1 MPKII
6 IDGKDFEVEENL
18 SIIQACEVSGVEI
31 PRFCYHE
38 KLSIAGNCRMCLVDI
53 EDARGM
59 SPKPVASCAMQ
70 VSDGLKIHTKTQRV
84 KKAREGVMEFLLINH
99 PLDCPICDQGGECDL
114 QDQSVAYGVGG
125 SRYEQNKRSVENKD
139 MGPFIKT
146 EMNRCI
152 HCTRC
157 VRFSTEVSGS
167 DEIGAIGRGR
177 DMEITTYLDEAVK
190 SELSGNVIDLCPVG
204 ALTSKPYAFSA
215 RPWEL
220 KQTES
225 IDIMDAVGSNIRI
238 DTKGNKVMRVLPRN
252 NDEINEEWIS
262 DKTRFFWDGLSLQR
276 IDKPYLRADGKL
288 KPISWEKALN
298 VASSKLLNTKPEKIA
313 SIIGDLASIE
323 SIYALKKLMDLIKSP
338 NTECRQD
345 GSKISGSRER
355 WLFNS
360 KLSGIDESDGCLLI
374 GTNPRIEASIINS
387 RLIRKSKEN
396 NYSIGLLGSK
406 VDLNYDYKF
415 LGDDP
420 TIIYDLINGKS
431 SFSKNLSKMNK
442 PLMIIGQGA
451 LRGDKGEN
459 YLNLCIEL
467 AYKYNFLKD
476 DWNGFNVL
484 HTAASRPGAMEIGF
498 LPGEKGKN
506 LDQIIKSYKTGGIS
520 TLFLLG
526 ADEIDISEKNDCFI
540 IYQGHH
546 GDKGAN
552 IADLILPSP
561 SFNEQNGLF
570 INTEGRVQESI
581 RATFPLG
588 EAKEDWEIISL
599 ISKNMGLENIF
610 ISFEELRSSLFH
622 DHPNLS
628 DLDFCLPSERFPK
641 KLVTKDIKDHIFT
654 DSLNNFWLSNSI
666 TRSSKLMCERNNIS
680 KKLEQVID

>member
-1 MPKII
+1 
-6 IDGKDFEVEENL
+6 
-18 SIIQACEVSGVEI
+18 
-31 PRFCYHE
+31 
-38 KLSIAGNCRMCLVDI
+38 
-53 EDARGM
+53 
-59 SPKPVASCAMQ
+59 
-70 VSDGLKIHTKTQRV
+70 
-84 KKAREGVMEFLLINH
+84 
-99 PLDCPICDQGGECDL
+99 
-114 QDQSVAYGVGG
+114 
-125 SRYEQNKRSVENKD
+125 

-177 DMEITTYLDEAVK
+177 DMEITTYLDIAVK

-225 IDIMDAVGSNIRI
+225 IDVMDAVGSNIRI

-252 NDEINEEWIS
+252 NDEVNEEWIS

-276 IDKPYLRADGKL
+276 IDKPYLRENGKL
-288 KPISWEKALN
+288 RQVSWKKAID
-298 VASSKLLNTKPEKIA
+298 VASDKLLNTNPKKIA
-313 SIIGDLASIE
+313 SITGDLVSIE
-323 SIYALKKLMDLIKSP
+323 SIYSIKKLMDSIKSP

-345 GSKISGSRER
+345 GSKINGGREK

-360 KLSGIDESDGCLLI
+360 KLSGIDVSDGCLLI
-374 GTNPRIEASIINS
+374 GTNPRIEAALINS
-387 RLIRKSKEN
+387 RIVRKSKEK
-396 NYSIGLLGSK
+396 NYSVGLLGNKSE
-406 VDLNYDYKF
+406 LNYNYDY

-420 TIIYDLINGKS
+420 SIIYDLIDNKS
-431 SFSKNLSKMNK
+431 PFCEKLSEMNK
-442 PLMIIGQGA
+442 PIMIIGQGA
-451 LRGDKGEN
+451 LKGDEGED

-467 AYKYNFLKD
+467 ANNYNFLKN

-498 LPGEKGKN
+498 LPKERGKD
-506 LDQIIKSYKTGGIS
+506 LDQIIDGYKKGDIS

-526 ADEIDISEKNDCFI
+526 ADEIEISEKTDCFV

-570 INTEGRVQESI
+570 INTEGRIQESI
-581 RATFPLG
+581 RATFPIG

-599 ISKNMGLENIF
+599 ISKKMGLENIDN
-610 ISFEELRSSLFH
+610 SFEDLRSSLFQSFPH
-622 DHPNLS
+622 LADIDMCLS
-628 DLDFCLPSERFPK
+628 GEKLPEKIER
-641 KLVTKDIKDHIFT
+641 KDIKQHVFKN
-654 DSLNNFWLSNSI
+654 SLNNFWLSNSI
-666 TRSSKLMCERNNIS
+666 TRSSRLMCERNNIS
-680 KKLEQVID
+680 VKTTAGD

>member
-1 MPKII
+1 MPKIV

-38 KLSIAGNCRMCLVDI
+38 KLSVAGNCRMCLVDI

-114 QDQSVAYGVGG
+114 QDQSVAYGLGG

-177 DMEITTYLDEAVK
+177 DMEITTYLDIAVK

-225 IDIMDAVGSNIRI
+225 IDVMDAIGSNIRI

-252 NDEINEEWIS
+252 NDEVNEEWIS

-276 IDKPYLRADGKL
+276 IDKPYLRENGKL
-288 KPISWEKALN
+288 RQVSWNKAID
-298 VASSKLLNTKPEKIA
+298 VASDKLLNTNPEKIA
-313 SIIGDLASIE
+313 SITGDLVSIE
-323 SIYALKKLMDLIKSP
+323 SIYSIKKLMDSIKSP

-345 GSKISGSRER
+345 GSKINGGREK

-374 GTNPRIEASIINS
+374 GTNPRIEAALINS
-387 RLIRKSKEN
+387 RIIRKSKEN
-396 NYSIGLLGSK
+396 NYSIGLLGDKSE
-406 VDLNYDYKF
+406 LNYNYDY

-420 TIIYDLINGKS
+420 SIIYDLIDNNNPFCEK
-431 SFSKNLSKMNK
+431 LSEMNK

-451 LRGDKGEN
+451 LKGDEGED

-467 AYKYNFLKD
+467 ANNYNFLKN

-498 LPGEKGKN
+498 LPGERGKD
-506 LDQIIKSYKTGGIS
+506 LDQIIDGYKKGDIS

-526 ADEIDISEKNDCFI
+526 ADEIEISEKTDCFV

-570 INTEGRVQESI
+570 INTEGRIQESI
-581 RATFPLG
+581 RATFPIG

-599 ISKNMGLENIF
+599 ISKKMGLENIDN
-610 ISFEELRSSLFH
+610 SFEDLRSSLFQSFP
-622 DHPNLS
+622 DLADIDMCLS
-628 DLDFCLPSERFPK
+628 GEKLPK
-641 KLVTKDIKDHIFT
+641 KIERKDIKQHVFKN
-654 DSLNNFWLSNSI
+654 SLNNFWLSNSI
-666 TRSSKLMCERNNIS
+666 TRSSRLMCERNNIS
-680 KKLEQVID
+680 VNTIEGD

>member
-38 KLSIAGNCRMCLVDI
+38 RLSVAGNCRMCLVDI

-114 QDQSVAYGVGG
+114 QDQSVAYGLGG

-177 DMEITTYLDEAVK
+177 DMEITTYLDIAVK

-225 IDIMDAVGSNIRI
+225 IDVMDAVGSNIRI

-252 NDEINEEWIS
+252 NDEVNEEWIS

-276 IDKPYLRADGKL
+276 IDKPYLRENGKL
-288 KPISWEKALN
+288 RQVSWKKAID
-298 VASSKLLNTKPEKIA
+298 VASDKLLNTNPKKIA
-313 SIIGDLASIE
+313 SITGDLVSIE
-323 SIYALKKLMDLIKSP
+323 SIYSIKKLMDSIKSP

-345 GSKISGSRER
+345 GSKINGGREK

-360 KLSGIDESDGCLLI
+360 KLSGIDVSDGCLLI
-374 GTNPRIEASIINS
+374 GTNPRIEAALINS
-387 RLIRKSKEN
+387 RIVRKSKEK
-396 NYSIGLLGSK
+396 NYSVGLLGNKSE
-406 VDLNYDYKF
+406 LNYNYDY

-420 TIIYDLINGKS
+420 SIIYDLIDNKS
-431 SFSKNLSKMNK
+431 PFCEKLSKMNK
-442 PLMIIGQGA
+442 PIMIIGQGA
-451 LRGDKGEN
+451 LKGDEGED

-467 AYKYNFLKD
+467 ANNYNFLKN

-498 LPGEKGKN
+498 LPKERGKD
-506 LDQIIKSYKTGGIS
+506 LDQIIDGYKKGDIS

-526 ADEIDISEKNDCFI
+526 ADEIEISEKTDCFV

-570 INTEGRVQESI
+570 INTEGRIQESI
-581 RATFPLG
+581 RATFPIG

-599 ISKNMGLENIF
+599 ISKKMGLENIDN
-610 ISFEELRSSLFH
+610 SFEDLRSSLFQSFPH
-622 DHPNLS
+622 LADIDMCLS
-628 DLDFCLPSERFPK
+628 GEKLPEKIER
-641 KLVTKDIKDHIFT
+641 KDIKKHVFKN
-654 DSLNNFWLSNSI
+654 SLNNFWLSNSI
-666 TRSSKLMCERNNIS
+666 TRSSRLMCERNNIS
-680 KKLEQVID
+680 VKTTAGD

>member
-1 MPKII
+1 MPKIV

-38 KLSIAGNCRMCLVDI
+38 KLSVAGNCRMCLVDI

-114 QDQSVAYGVGG
+114 QDQSVAYGLGG

-177 DMEITTYLDEAVK
+177 DMEITTYLDIAVK

-225 IDIMDAVGSNIRI
+225 IDVMDAIGSNIRI

-252 NDEINEEWIS
+252 NDEVNEEWIS

-276 IDKPYLRADGKL
+276 IDKPYLRENGKL
-288 KPISWEKALN
+288 RQVSWNKAID
-298 VASSKLLNTKPEKIA
+298 VASDKLLNTNPEKIA
-313 SIIGDLASIE
+313 SITGDLVSME
-323 SIYALKKLMDLIKSP
+323 SIYSIKKLMDSIKSP

-345 GSKISGSRER
+345 GSKINGGREK

-374 GTNPRIEASIINS
+374 GTNPRIEAALINS
-387 RLIRKSKEN
+387 RIIRKSKEN
-396 NYSIGLLGSK
+396 NYSIGLLGDKSE
-406 VDLNYDYKF
+406 LNYNYDY

-420 TIIYDLINGKS
+420 SIIYDLIDNNNPFCEK
-431 SFSKNLSKMNK
+431 LSEMNK

-451 LRGDKGEN
+451 LKGDEGED

-467 AYKYNFLKD
+467 ANNYNFLKN

-498 LPGEKGKN
+498 LPGERGKD
-506 LDQIIKSYKTGGIS
+506 LDQIIDGYKKGDIS

-526 ADEIDISEKNDCFI
+526 ADEIEISEKTDCFV

-570 INTEGRVQESI
+570 INTEGRIQESI
-581 RATFPLG
+581 RATFPIG

-599 ISKNMGLENIF
+599 ISKKMGLENIDN
-610 ISFEELRSSLFH
+610 SFEDLRSSLFQSFPH
-622 DHPNLS
+622 LADIDMCLS
-628 DLDFCLPSERFPK
+628 GEKLPK
-641 KLVTKDIKDHIFT
+641 KIERKDIKQHVFKN
-654 DSLNNFWLSNSI
+654 SLNNFWLSNSI
-666 TRSSKLMCERNNIS
+666 TRSSRLMCERNNIS
-680 KKLEQVID
+680 VKTIEGD

>member
-1 MPKII
+1 MPKIV

-38 KLSIAGNCRMCLVDI
+38 KLSVAGNCRMCLVDI

-114 QDQSVAYGVGG
+114 QDQSVAYGLGG

-177 DMEITTYLDEAVK
+177 DMEITTYLDIAVK

-225 IDIMDAVGSNIRI
+225 IDVMDAVGSNIRI

-252 NDEINEEWIS
+252 NDEVNEEWIS

-276 IDKPYLRADGKL
+276 IDKPYLRENGKL
-288 KPISWEKALN
+288 MQVSWDKAID
-298 VASSKLLNTKPEKIA
+298 VASDKLLNTNPEKIA
-313 SIIGDLASIE
+313 SITGDLVSIE
-323 SIYALKKLMDLIKSP
+323 SIYSIKKLMDSIKSP

-345 GSKISGSRER
+345 GSKINGGREK

-374 GTNPRIEASIINS
+374 GTNPRIEAALINS
-387 RLIRKSKEN
+387 RIIRKSKEN
-396 NYSIGLLGSK
+396 NYSIGLLGNKSE
-406 VDLNYDYKF
+406 LNYNYDY

-420 TIIYDLINGKS
+420 SIIYDLINNNNPFCK
-431 SFSKNLSKMNK
+431 KLSEMNK
-442 PLMIIGQGA
+442 PIMIIGQGA
-451 LRGDKGEN
+451 LKGDEGED

-467 AYKYNFLKD
+467 ANNYNFLNNH
-476 DWNGFNVL
+476 WNGFNVL

-498 LPGEKGKN
+498 LPGEGGKDLDKIIDGYKKG
-506 LDQIIKSYKTGGIS
+506 DIS

-526 ADEIDISEKNDCFI
+526 ADEIEISEKTDCFV

-570 INTEGRVQESI
+570 INTEGRIQESV
-581 RATFPLG
+581 RATFPIG

-599 ISKNMGLENIF
+599 ISKKMGLENIDN
-610 ISFEELRSSLFH
+610 SFEDLRSSLFQSFPH
-622 DHPNLS
+622 LADIDMCLS
-628 DLDFCLPSERFPK
+628 GEKLPEKIERR
-641 KLVTKDIKDHIFT
+641 DIKQHVFKS
-654 DSLNNFWLSNSI
+654 SLNNFWLSNSI
-666 TRSSKLMCERNNIS
+666 TRSSRLMCERNNIS
-680 KKLEQVID
+680 TKKIAGD

>member
-38 KLSIAGNCRMCLVDI
+38 KLSVAGNCRMCLVDI
-53 EDARGM
+53 EDSRGM

-70 VSDGLKIHTKTQRV
+70 VSDGLKVHTKTQRV

-177 DMEITTYLDEAVK
+177 DMEITTYLDIAVK

-225 IDIMDAVGSNIRI
+225 IDVMDALGSNIRI

-276 IDKPYLRADGKL
+276 IDKPYLRTDGKL
-288 KPISWEKALN
+288 KQISWSKALD
-298 VASSKLLNTKPEKIA
+298 VASDKLLNIKPEKIA

-323 SIYALKKLMDLIKSP
+323 SIYALKKLMDTIKSP

-345 GSKISGSRER
+345 GSKINGDRER

-374 GTNPRIEASIINS
+374 GTNPRIEAALINS
-387 RLIRKSKEN
+387 RIIRKSKEN
-396 NYSIGLLGSK
+396 NYSIGLLGSQ
-406 VDLNYDYKF
+406 VDLNYNYNF

-420 TIIYDLINGKS
+420 SIIYDLINGTHP
-431 SFSKNLSKMNK
+431 FSKNLSKMNN

-451 LRGDKGEN
+451 LRGDKGED

-467 AYKYNFLKD
+467 AHEYNFLKD
-476 DWNGFNVL
+476 EWNGFNVL

-506 LDQIIKSYKTGGIS
+506 LDQIIKSYKTGDIS

-561 SFNEQNGLF
+561 TFNEQNGLF

-581 RATFPLG
+581 RATFPVG

-599 ISKNMGLENIF
+599 ISKKMGLEKIF
-610 ISFEELRSSLFH
+610 TSFEELRSSLFEH
-622 DHPNLS
+622 YPHLADLDLCLS
-628 DLDFCLPSERFPK
+628 DDKFPK
-641 KLVTKDIKDHIFT
+641 KIETKDIKEHIFT
-654 DSLNNFWLSNSI
+654 NSLNNFWLSNSI

-680 KKLEQVID
+680 KKIKAGD

>member
-38 KLSIAGNCRMCLVDI
+38 KLSVAGNCRMCLVDI

-114 QDQSVAYGVGG
+114 QDQSVAYGLGG

-157 VRFSTEVSGS
+157 VRFSTEISGS

-177 DMEITTYLDEAVK
+177 DMEITTYLDIAVK

-220 KQTES
+220 NQTES
-225 IDIMDAVGSNIRI
+225 IDVMDAVGSNIRI

-252 NDEINEEWIS
+252 NDEVNEEWIS

-276 IDKPYLRADGKL
+276 IDKPYLRENGKL
-288 KPISWEKALN
+288 RQVSWKKAID
-298 VASSKLLNTKPEKIA
+298 VASDKLLNTNPKKIA
-313 SIIGDLASIE
+313 SITGDLVSIE
-323 SIYALKKLMDLIKSP
+323 SIYSIKKLMDSIKSP

-345 GSKISGSRER
+345 GSKINGGREK

-360 KLSGIDESDGCLLI
+360 KLSGIDVSDGCLLI
-374 GTNPRIEASIINS
+374 GTNPRIEAALINS
-387 RLIRKSKEN
+387 RIVRKSKEK
-396 NYSIGLLGSK
+396 NYSIGLLGNKSE
-406 VDLNYDYKF
+406 LNYNYDY

-420 TIIYDLINGKS
+420 SIINDLIDNKS
-431 SFSKNLSKMNK
+431 PFCEKLSEMNK
-442 PLMIIGQGA
+442 PIMIIGQGA
-451 LRGDKGEN
+451 LKGDEGED

-467 AYKYNFLKD
+467 ANNYNFLKN

-498 LPGEKGKN
+498 LPGERGKD
-506 LDQIIKSYKTGGIS
+506 LDQIIDGYKKGDIS

-526 ADEIDISEKNDCFI
+526 ADEIEISEKTDCFV

-570 INTEGRVQESI
+570 INTEGRIQESI
-581 RATFPLG
+581 RATFPIG

-599 ISKNMGLENIF
+599 ISKKMGLENIDN
-610 ISFEELRSSLFH
+610 SFEDLRSSLFQSFPH
-622 DHPNLS
+622 LADIDMCLS
-628 DLDFCLPSERFPK
+628 GEKLPEKIER
-641 KLVTKDIKDHIFT
+641 KDIKQHVFKN
-654 DSLNNFWLSNSI
+654 SLNNFWLSNSI
-666 TRSSKLMCERNNIS
+666 TRSSRLMCERNNIS
-680 KKLEQVID
+680 VKTTAGD

>member
-18 SIIQACEVSGVEI
+18 SIIQACEISGVEI

-38 KLSIAGNCRMCLVDI
+38 KLSVAGNCRMCLVDI

-177 DMEITTYLDEAVK
+177 DMEITTYLDVAVK

-276 IDKPYLRADGKL
+276 IDKPYLRTDGKL
-288 KPISWEKALN
+288 RQVSWEKALD
-298 VASSKLLNTKPEKIA
+298 VASDKFLNTKPEKIA
-313 SIIGDLASIE
+313 SIIGDLASVE
-323 SIYALKKLMDLIKSP
+323 SIYALKKLMESIKSP

-345 GSKISGSRER
+345 GSKISGDRER

-374 GTNPRIEASIINS
+374 GTNPKIEASIINS

-396 NYSIGLLGSK
+396 NYSIGLLGRK

-420 TIIYDLINGKS
+420 AIIYDLIDGKS
-431 SFSKNLSKMNK
+431 SFSKNLLKMNK

-451 LRGDKGEN
+451 LRGNKGED

-467 AYKYNFLKD
+467 AHKYNFLKD
-476 DWNGFNVL
+476 EWNGFNVL

-506 LDQIIKSYKTGGIS
+506 LDQIIKSYKTGDIS

-526 ADEIDISEKNDCFI
+526 ADEIDLSEKNDCFI

-599 ISKNMGLENIF
+599 ISKTMGLSNIF
-610 ISFEELRSSLFH
+610 KSFEELRSSLFY
-622 DHPNLS
+622 DYPNLS
-628 DLDFCLPSERFPK
+628 DLDFCLSSKKFPK
-641 KLVTKDIKDHIFT
+641 KLNSKDIKDHIFT

>member
-38 KLSIAGNCRMCLVDI
+38 KLSVAGNCRMCLVDI

-114 QDQSVAYGVGG
+114 QDQSVAYGLGG

-177 DMEITTYLDEAVK
+177 DMEITTYLDIAVK

-220 KQTES
+220 NQTES
-225 IDIMDAVGSNIRI
+225 IDVMDAVGSNIRI

-252 NDEINEEWIS
+252 NDEVNEEWIS

-276 IDKPYLRADGKL
+276 IDKPYLRENGKL
-288 KPISWEKALN
+288 RQVSWKKAID
-298 VASSKLLNTKPEKIA
+298 VASDKLLNTNPKKIA
-313 SIIGDLASIE
+313 SITGDLVSIE
-323 SIYALKKLMDLIKSP
+323 SIYSIKKLMDSIKSP

-345 GSKISGSRER
+345 GSKINGGREK

-360 KLSGIDESDGCLLI
+360 KLSGIDVSDGCLLI
-374 GTNPRIEASIINS
+374 GTNPRIEAALINS
-387 RLIRKSKEN
+387 RIVRKSKEK
-396 NYSIGLLGSK
+396 NYSVGLLGNKSE
-406 VDLNYDYKF
+406 LNYNYDY

-420 TIIYDLINGKS
+420 SIIYDLIDNKS
-431 SFSKNLSKMNK
+431 PFCEKLSEMNK
-442 PLMIIGQGA
+442 PIMIIGQGA
-451 LRGDKGEN
+451 LKGDEGED

-467 AYKYNFLKD
+467 ANNYNFLKN

-498 LPGEKGKN
+498 LPKERGKD
-506 LDQIIKSYKTGGIS
+506 LDQIIDGYKKGDIS

-526 ADEIDISEKNDCFI
+526 ADEIEISEKTDCFV

-570 INTEGRVQESI
+570 INTEGRIQESI
-581 RATFPLG
+581 RATFPIG

-599 ISKNMGLENIF
+599 ISKKMGLENIDN
-610 ISFEELRSSLFH
+610 SFEDLRSSLFQSFPH
-622 DHPNLS
+622 LADIDMCLS
-628 DLDFCLPSERFPK
+628 GEKLPEKIER
-641 KLVTKDIKDHIFT
+641 KDIKQHVFKN
-654 DSLNNFWLSNSI
+654 SLNNFWLSNSI
-666 TRSSKLMCERNNIS
+666 TRSSRLMCERNNIS
-680 KKLEQVID
+680 VKTTAGD

>member
-1 MPKII
+1 MPKIV

-38 KLSIAGNCRMCLVDI
+38 KLSVAGNCRMCLVDI

-114 QDQSVAYGVGG
+114 QDQSVAYGLGG

-177 DMEITTYLDEAVK
+177 DMEITTYLDIAVK

-225 IDIMDAVGSNIRI
+225 IDVMDAVGSNIRI

-252 NDEINEEWIS
+252 NDEVNEEWIS

-276 IDKPYLRADGKL
+276 IDKPYLRENGKL
-288 KPISWEKALN
+288 RQVSWNKAID
-298 VASSKLLNTKPEKIA
+298 VASDKLLNTNPEKIA
-313 SIIGDLASIE
+313 SITGDLISIE
-323 SIYALKKLMDLIKSP
+323 SIYSIKKLMDSIKSP

-345 GSKISGSRER
+345 GSKINGGREK

-374 GTNPRIEASIINS
+374 GTNPRIEAALINS
-387 RLIRKSKEN
+387 RIIRKSKEN
-396 NYSIGLLGSK
+396 NYSIGLLGDKSE
-406 VDLNYDYKF
+406 LNYNYDY

-420 TIIYDLINGKS
+420 SIIYDLIDNNNPFCEK
-431 SFSKNLSKMNK
+431 LSEMNK

-451 LRGDKGEN
+451 LKGDEGED

-467 AYKYNFLKD
+467 ANNYNFLKN

-498 LPGEKGKN
+498 LPGERGKD
-506 LDQIIKSYKTGGIS
+506 LDQIIDGYKKGDIS

-526 ADEIDISEKNDCFI
+526 ADEIEISEKTDCFV

-570 INTEGRVQESI
+570 INTEGRIQESI
-581 RATFPLG
+581 RATFPIG

-599 ISKNMGLENIF
+599 ISKKMGLENIDN
-610 ISFEELRSSLFH
+610 SFEDLRSSLFQSFPH
-622 DHPNLS
+622 LADIDMCLS
-628 DLDFCLPSERFPK
+628 GEKLPK
-641 KLVTKDIKDHIFT
+641 KIERKDIKQHVFKN
-654 DSLNNFWLSNSI
+654 SLNNFWLSNSI
-666 TRSSKLMCERNNIS
+666 TRSSRLMCERNNIS
-680 KKLEQVID
+680 VNTIEGD

>member
-1 MPKII
+1 MPKIV

-38 KLSIAGNCRMCLVDI
+38 KLSVAGNCRMCLVDI

-114 QDQSVAYGVGG
+114 QDQSVAYGLGG

-177 DMEITTYLDEAVK
+177 DMEITTYLDIAVK

-225 IDIMDAVGSNIRI
+225 IDVMDAVGSNIRI

-252 NDEINEEWIS
+252 NDEVNEEWIS

-276 IDKPYLRADGKL
+276 IDKPYLRENGKL
-288 KPISWEKALN
+288 RQVSWNKAID
-298 VASSKLLNTKPEKIA
+298 VASDKLLNTNPEKIA
-313 SIIGDLASIE
+313 SITGDLVSIE
-323 SIYALKKLMDLIKSP
+323 SIYSIKKLMDSIKSP

-345 GSKISGSRER
+345 GSKINGGREK

-374 GTNPRIEASIINS
+374 GTNPRIEAALINS
-387 RLIRKSKEN
+387 RIIRKSKEN
-396 NYSIGLLGSK
+396 NYSIGLLGDKSE
-406 VDLNYDYKF
+406 LNYNYDY

-420 TIIYDLINGKS
+420 SIIYDLIDNNNPFCEK
-431 SFSKNLSKMNK
+431 LSEMNK

-451 LRGDKGEN
+451 LKGDEGED
-459 YLNLCIEL
+459 YLSLCIEL
-467 AYKYNFLKD
+467 ANNYNFLKN
-476 DWNGFNVL
+476 DWNGYNVL
-484 HTAASRPGAMEIGF
+484 HTAASRPGAMEIGI
-498 LPGEKGKN
+498 LPGERGKD
-506 LDQIIKSYKTGGIS
+506 LDQIIDGYKKGDIS

-526 ADEIDISEKNDCFI
+526 ADEIEISEKTDCFV

-570 INTEGRVQESI
+570 INTEGRIQESI
-581 RATFPLG
+581 RATFPIG

-599 ISKNMGLENIF
+599 ISKKMGLENIDN
-610 ISFEELRSSLFH
+610 SFEDLRSSLFH
-622 DHPNLS
+622 SFPHLADIDMCLS
-628 DLDFCLPSERFPK
+628 GEKLPK
-641 KLVTKDIKDHIFT
+641 KIERKDIKQHVFKN
-654 DSLNNFWLSNSI
+654 SLNNFWLSNSI
-666 TRSSKLMCERNNIS
+666 TRSSRLMCERNNIS
-680 KKLEQVID
+680 AKKIAGD

>member
-38 KLSIAGNCRMCLVDI
+38 KLSVAGNCRMCLVDI

-114 QDQSVAYGVGG
+114 QDQSVAYGLGG

-157 VRFSTEVSGS
+157 VRFSTEISGS

-177 DMEITTYLDEAVK
+177 DMEITTYLDIAVK

-220 KQTES
+220 NQTES
-225 IDIMDAVGSNIRI
+225 IDVMDAVGSNIRI

-252 NDEINEEWIS
+252 NDEVNEEWIS

-276 IDKPYLRADGKL
+276 IDKPYLRENGKL
-288 KPISWEKALN
+288 RQVSWKKAID
-298 VASSKLLNTKPEKIA
+298 VASDKLLNTNPKKIA
-313 SIIGDLASIE
+313 SITGDLVSIE
-323 SIYALKKLMDLIKSP
+323 SIYSIKKLMDSIKSP

-345 GSKISGSRER
+345 GSKINGGREK

-360 KLSGIDESDGCLLI
+360 KLSGIDVSDGCLLI
-374 GTNPRIEASIINS
+374 GTNPRIEAALINS
-387 RLIRKSKEN
+387 RIVRKSKEK
-396 NYSIGLLGSK
+396 NYSIGLLGNKSE
-406 VDLNYDYKF
+406 LNYNYDY

-420 TIIYDLINGKS
+420 SIIYDLIDNKS
-431 SFSKNLSKMNK
+431 PFCEKLSEMNK
-442 PLMIIGQGA
+442 PIMIIGQGA
-451 LRGDKGEN
+451 LKGDEGED

-467 AYKYNFLKD
+467 ANNYNFLKN

-498 LPGEKGKN
+498 LPKERGKD
-506 LDQIIKSYKTGGIS
+506 LDQIIDGYKKGDIS

-526 ADEIDISEKNDCFI
+526 ADEIEISEKTDCFV

-570 INTEGRVQESI
+570 INTEGRIQESI
-581 RATFPLG
+581 RATFPIG

-599 ISKNMGLENIF
+599 ISKKMGLENIDN
-610 ISFEELRSSLFH
+610 SFEDLRSSLFQSFPH
-622 DHPNLS
+622 LADIDMCLS
-628 DLDFCLPSERFPK
+628 GEKLPEKIER
-641 KLVTKDIKDHIFT
+641 KDIKQHVFKN
-654 DSLNNFWLSNSI
+654 SLNNFWLSNSI
-666 TRSSKLMCERNNIS
+666 TRSSRLMCERNNIS
-680 KKLEQVID
+680 VKTTAGD

>member
-38 KLSIAGNCRMCLVDI
+38 KLSVAGNCRMCLVDI

-114 QDQSVAYGVGG
+114 QDQSVAYGLGG

-177 DMEITTYLDEAVK
+177 DMEITTYLDIAVK

-225 IDIMDAVGSNIRI
+225 IDVMDAVGSNIRI

-252 NDEINEEWIS
+252 NDEVNEEWIS

-276 IDKPYLRADGKL
+276 IDKPYLRENGKL
-288 KPISWEKALN
+288 RQVSWKKAID
-298 VASSKLLNTKPEKIA
+298 VASDKLLNTNPKKIA
-313 SIIGDLASIE
+313 SITGDLVSIE
-323 SIYALKKLMDLIKSP
+323 SIYSIKKLMDSIKSP

-345 GSKISGSRER
+345 GSKINGGREK

-360 KLSGIDESDGCLLI
+360 KLSGIDVSDGCLLI
-374 GTNPRIEASIINS
+374 GTNPRIEAALINS
-387 RLIRKSKEN
+387 RIVRKSKEK
-396 NYSIGLLGSK
+396 NYSVGLLGNKSE
-406 VDLNYDYKF
+406 LNYNYDY

-420 TIIYDLINGKS
+420 SIIYDLSDNKS
-431 SFSKNLSKMNK
+431 PFCEKLSEMNK
-442 PLMIIGQGA
+442 PIMIIGQGA
-451 LRGDKGEN
+451 LKGDEGED

-467 AYKYNFLKD
+467 ANNYNFLKN

-498 LPGEKGKN
+498 LPKERGKD
-506 LDQIIKSYKTGGIS
+506 LDQIIDGYKKGDIS

-526 ADEIDISEKNDCFI
+526 ADEIEISEKTDCFV

-570 INTEGRVQESI
+570 INTEGRIQESI
-581 RATFPLG
+581 RATFPIG

-599 ISKNMGLENIF
+599 ISKKMGLENIDN
-610 ISFEELRSSLFH
+610 SFEDLRSSLFQSFPH
-622 DHPNLS
+622 LADIDMCLS
-628 DLDFCLPSERFPK
+628 GEKLPEKIER
-641 KLVTKDIKDHIFT
+641 KDIKQHVFKN
-654 DSLNNFWLSNSI
+654 SLNNFWLSNSI
-666 TRSSKLMCERNNIS
+666 TRSSRLMCERNNIS
-680 KKLEQVID
+680 VKTTAGD

>member
-38 KLSIAGNCRMCLVDI
+38 KLSVAGNCRMCLVDI

-114 QDQSVAYGVGG
+114 QDQSVAYGLGG

-157 VRFSTEVSGS
+157 VRFSTEISGS

-177 DMEITTYLDEAVK
+177 DMEITTYLDIAVK

-225 IDIMDAVGSNIRI
+225 IDVMDAVGSNIRI

-252 NDEINEEWIS
+252 NDEVNEEWIS

-276 IDKPYLRADGKL
+276 IDKPYLRENGKL
-288 KPISWEKALN
+288 RQVSWKKAID
-298 VASSKLLNTKPEKIA
+298 VASDKLLNTNPKKIA
-313 SIIGDLASIE
+313 SITGDLVSIE
-323 SIYALKKLMDLIKSP
+323 SIYSIKKLMDSIKSP

-345 GSKISGSRER
+345 GSKINGGREK

-360 KLSGIDESDGCLLI
+360 KLSGIDVSDGCLLI
-374 GTNPRIEASIINS
+374 GTNPRIEAALINS
-387 RLIRKSKEN
+387 RIVRKSKEK
-396 NYSIGLLGSK
+396 NYSVGLLGNK
-406 VDLNYDYKF
+406 YELNYNYDY

-420 TIIYDLINGKS
+420 SIIYDLIDNKS
-431 SFSKNLSKMNK
+431 PFCEKLSKMNK
-442 PLMIIGQGA
+442 PIMIIGQGA
-451 LRGDKGEN
+451 LKGDEGED

-467 AYKYNFLKD
+467 ANNYNFLKN

-498 LPGEKGKN
+498 LPKERGKD
-506 LDQIIKSYKTGGIS
+506 LDQIIDGYKKGDIS

-526 ADEIDISEKNDCFI
+526 ADEIEISEKTDCFV

-570 INTEGRVQESI
+570 INTEGRIQESI
-581 RATFPLG
+581 RATFPIG

-599 ISKNMGLENIF
+599 ISKKMGLENIDN
-610 ISFEELRSSLFH
+610 SFEDLRSSLFQSFPH
-622 DHPNLS
+622 LADIDMCLS
-628 DLDFCLPSERFPK
+628 GEKLPEKIER
-641 KLVTKDIKDHIFT
+641 KDIKQHVFKN
-654 DSLNNFWLSNSI
+654 SLNNFWLSNSI
-666 TRSSKLMCERNNIS
+666 TRSSRLMCERNNIS
-680 KKLEQVID
+680 VKTTAGD

>member
-38 KLSIAGNCRMCLVDI
+38 KLSVAGNCRMCLVDI

-114 QDQSVAYGVGG
+114 QDQSVAYGLGG

-177 DMEITTYLDEAVK
+177 DMEITTYLDIAVK

-225 IDIMDAVGSNIRI
+225 IDVMDAVGSNIRI
-238 DTKGNKVMRVLPRN
+238 DTKGNKVMRILPRN

-276 IDKPYLRADGKL
+276 IDKPYLRENGKL
-288 KPISWEKALN
+288 RQVSWKKAID
-298 VASSKLLNTKPEKIA
+298 VASDKLLNTNPKKIA
-313 SIIGDLASIE
+313 SITGDLVSIE
-323 SIYALKKLMDLIKSP
+323 SIYSIKKLMDSIKSP

-345 GSKISGSRER
+345 GSKINGGREK

-374 GTNPRIEASIINS
+374 GTNPRIEAALINS
-387 RLIRKSKEN
+387 RILRKSKEK
-396 NYSIGLLGSK
+396 NYSIGLLGNKSE
-406 VDLNYDYKF
+406 LNYNYDY

-420 TIIYDLINGKS
+420 SIIYDLIDNKS
-431 SFSKNLSKMNK
+431 PFCEKLSEMNK
-442 PLMIIGQGA
+442 PIMIIGQGA
-451 LRGDKGEN
+451 LKGDEGED

-467 AYKYNFLKD
+467 ANNYNFLKN

-498 LPGEKGKN
+498 LPKERGKD
-506 LDQIIKSYKTGGIS
+506 LDQIIDGYKKGDIS

-526 ADEIDISEKNDCFI
+526 ADEIEISEKTDCFV

-570 INTEGRVQESI
+570 INTEGRIQESI
-581 RATFPLG
+581 RATFPIG

-599 ISKNMGLENIF
+599 ISKKMGLENIDN
-610 ISFEELRSSLFH
+610 SFEDLRSSLFQSFPH
-622 DHPNLS
+622 LADIDMCLS
-628 DLDFCLPSERFPK
+628 GEKLPEKIER
-641 KLVTKDIKDHIFT
+641 KDIKQHVFKN
-654 DSLNNFWLSNSI
+654 SLNNFWLSNSI
-666 TRSSKLMCERNNIS
+666 TRSSRLMCERNNIS
-680 KKLEQVID
+680 TKKIAGD

>member
-1 MPKII
+1 MPKIV

-38 KLSIAGNCRMCLVDI
+38 KLSVAGNCRMCLVDI

-114 QDQSVAYGVGG
+114 QDQSVAYGLGG

-157 VRFSTEVSGS
+157 VRFSTEISGS

-177 DMEITTYLDEAVK
+177 DMEITTYLDIAVK

-225 IDIMDAVGSNIRI
+225 IDVMDAVGSNIRI
-238 DTKGNKVMRVLPRN
+238 DTTGNKVMRVLPRN
-252 NDEINEEWIS
+252 NDEVNEEWIS

-276 IDKPYLRADGKL
+276 IDKPYLRENGKL
-288 KPISWEKALN
+288 RQISWKKAID
-298 VASSKLLNTKPEKIA
+298 VASDKLLNTNPKKIA
-313 SIIGDLASIE
+313 SITGDLVSIE
-323 SIYALKKLMDLIKSP
+323 SIYSIKKLMDSIKSP

-345 GSKISGSRER
+345 GSKINGGREK

-360 KLSGIDESDGCLLI
+360 KLSGIDLSDGCLLI
-374 GTNPRIEASIINS
+374 GTNPRIEAALINS
-387 RLIRKSKEN
+387 RIVRKSKEK
-396 NYSIGLLGSK
+396 NYSVGLLGNK
-406 VDLNYDYKF
+406 YELNYNYDY

-420 TIIYDLINGKS
+420 SIIYDLIDNKS
-431 SFSKNLSKMNK
+431 PFCEKLSKMNK
-442 PLMIIGQGA
+442 PIMIIGQGA
-451 LRGDKGEN
+451 LKGDEGED

-467 AYKYNFLKD
+467 ANNYNFLKN

-498 LPGEKGKN
+498 LPKERGKD
-506 LDQIIKSYKTGGIS
+506 LDQIIDGYKKGDIS

-526 ADEIDISEKNDCFI
+526 ADEIEISEKTDCFV

-570 INTEGRVQESI
+570 INTEGRIQESI
-581 RATFPLG
+581 RATFPIG

-599 ISKNMGLENIF
+599 ISKKMGLENIDN
-610 ISFEELRSSLFH
+610 SFEDLRSSLFQSFPH
-622 DHPNLS
+622 LADIDMCLS
-628 DLDFCLPSERFPK
+628 GEKLPEKIER
-641 KLVTKDIKDHIFT
+641 KDIKQHVFKN
-654 DSLNNFWLSNSI
+654 SLNNFWLSNSI
-666 TRSSKLMCERNNIS
+666 TRSSRLMCERNNIS
-680 KKLEQVID
+680 VKTTAGD

>member
-38 KLSIAGNCRMCLVDI
+38 KLSVAGNCRMCLVDI

-114 QDQSVAYGVGG
+114 QDQSVAYGLGG

-157 VRFSTEVSGS
+157 VRFSTEISGS

-177 DMEITTYLDEAVK
+177 DMEITTYLDIAVK

-225 IDIMDAVGSNIRI
+225 IDVMDAVGSNIRI

-252 NDEINEEWIS
+252 NDEVNEEWIS

-276 IDKPYLRADGKL
+276 IDKPYLRENGKL
-288 KPISWEKALN
+288 RQVSWKKAID
-298 VASSKLLNTKPEKIA
+298 VASDKLLNTNPKKIA
-313 SIIGDLASIE
+313 SITGDLVSIE
-323 SIYALKKLMDLIKSP
+323 SIYSIKKLMDSIKSP

-345 GSKISGSRER
+345 GSKINGGREK

-360 KLSGIDESDGCLLI
+360 KLSGIDLSDGCLLI
-374 GTNPRIEASIINS
+374 GTNPRIEAALINS
-387 RLIRKSKEN
+387 RIVRKSKEK
-396 NYSIGLLGSK
+396 NYSVGLLGNKSE
-406 VDLNYDYKF
+406 LNYNYDY

-420 TIIYDLINGKS
+420 SIIYDLIDNKS
-431 SFSKNLSKMNK
+431 PFCEKLSKMNK
-442 PLMIIGQGA
+442 PIMIIGQGA
-451 LRGDKGEN
+451 LKGDEGED

-467 AYKYNFLKD
+467 ANNYNFLKN

-498 LPGEKGKN
+498 LPKERGKD
-506 LDQIIKSYKTGGIS
+506 LDQIIDGYKKGDIS

-526 ADEIDISEKNDCFI
+526 ADEIEISEKTDCFV

-570 INTEGRVQESI
+570 INTEGRIQESI
-581 RATFPLG
+581 RATFPIG

-599 ISKNMGLENIF
+599 ISKKMGLENIDN
-610 ISFEELRSSLFH
+610 SFEDLRSSLFQSFPH
-622 DHPNLS
+622 LADIDMCLS
-628 DLDFCLPSERFPK
+628 GEKLPEKIER
-641 KLVTKDIKDHIFT
+641 KDIKQHVFKN
-654 DSLNNFWLSNSI
+654 SLNNFWLSNSI
-666 TRSSKLMCERNNIS
+666 TRSSRLLCERNNIS
-680 KKLEQVID
+680 IKTIAGD

>member
-38 KLSIAGNCRMCLVDI
+38 KLSVAGNCRMCLVDI

-114 QDQSVAYGVGG
+114 QDQSVAYGLGG

-177 DMEITTYLDEAVK
+177 DMEITTYLDIAVK

-225 IDIMDAVGSNIRI
+225 IDVMDAVGSNIRI

-252 NDEINEEWIS
+252 NDEVNEEWIS

-276 IDKPYLRADGKL
+276 IDKPYLRENGKL
-288 KPISWEKALN
+288 RQVSWKKAID
-298 VASSKLLNTKPEKIA
+298 VASDKLLNTNPKKIA
-313 SIIGDLASIE
+313 SITGDLVSIE
-323 SIYALKKLMDLIKSP
+323 SIYSIKKLMDSIKSP

-345 GSKISGSRER
+345 GSKINGGREK

-360 KLSGIDESDGCLLI
+360 KLSGIDVSDGCLLI
-374 GTNPRIEASIINS
+374 GTNPRIEAALINS
-387 RLIRKSKEN
+387 RIVRKSKEK
-396 NYSIGLLGSK
+396 NYSIGLLGNKSE
-406 VDLNYDYKF
+406 LNYNYDY

-420 TIIYDLINGKS
+420 SIIYDLIDN
-431 SFSKNLSKMNK
+431 KNPFCEKLSEMNK
-442 PLMIIGQGA
+442 PIMIIGQGA
-451 LRGDKGEN
+451 LKGDEGED

-467 AYKYNFLKD
+467 ANNYNFLKN

-498 LPGEKGKN
+498 LPKERGKD
-506 LDQIIKSYKTGGIS
+506 LDQIIDGYKKGDIS

-526 ADEIDISEKNDCFI
+526 ADEIEISEKTDCFV

-570 INTEGRVQESI
+570 INTEGRIQESI
-581 RATFPLG
+581 RATFPIG

-599 ISKNMGLENIF
+599 ISKKMGLENIDN
-610 ISFEELRSSLFH
+610 SFEDLRSSLFQSFPH
-622 DHPNLS
+622 LADIDMCLS
-628 DLDFCLPSERFPK
+628 GEKLPEKIER
-641 KLVTKDIKDHIFT
+641 KDIKQHVFKN
-654 DSLNNFWLSNSI
+654 SLNNFWLSNSI
-666 TRSSKLMCERNNIS
+666 TRSSRLMCERNNIS
-680 KKLEQVID
+680 VKTTAGD

>member
-1 MPKII
+1 MPKIV

-38 KLSIAGNCRMCLVDI
+38 KLSVAGNCRMCLVDI

-114 QDQSVAYGVGG
+114 QDQSVAYGLGG

-177 DMEITTYLDEAVK
+177 DMEITTYLDIAVK

-225 IDIMDAVGSNIRI
+225 IDVMDAIGSNIRI

-252 NDEINEEWIS
+252 NDEVNEEWIS

-276 IDKPYLRADGKL
+276 IDKPYLRENGKL
-288 KPISWEKALN
+288 RQVSWNKAID
-298 VASSKLLNTKPEKIA
+298 VASDKLLNTNPEKIA
-313 SIIGDLASIE
+313 SITGDLVSIE
-323 SIYALKKLMDLIKSP
+323 SIYSIKKLMDSIKSP

-345 GSKISGSRER
+345 GSKINGGREK

-374 GTNPRIEASIINS
+374 GTNPRIEAALINS
-387 RLIRKSKEN
+387 RIIRKSKEN
-396 NYSIGLLGSK
+396 NYSIGLLGDKSE
-406 VDLNYDYKF
+406 LNYNYDY

-420 TIIYDLINGKS
+420 SIIYDLIDNNNPFCEK
-431 SFSKNLSKMNK
+431 LSEMNK

-451 LRGDKGEN
+451 LKGDEGED

-467 AYKYNFLKD
+467 ANNYNFLKN

-498 LPGEKGKN
+498 LPGERGKD
-506 LDQIIKSYKTGGIS
+506 LDQIIDGYKKGDIS

-526 ADEIDISEKNDCFI
+526 ADEIEISEKTDCFV

-570 INTEGRVQESI
+570 INTEGRIQESI
-581 RATFPLG
+581 RATFPIG

-599 ISKNMGLENIF
+599 ISKKMGLENIDN
-610 ISFEELRSSLFH
+610 SFEDLRSSLFQSFPH
-622 DHPNLS
+622 LADIDMCLS
-628 DLDFCLPSERFPK
+628 GEKLPK
-641 KLVTKDIKDHIFT
+641 KIERKDIKQHVFKN
-654 DSLNNFWLSNSI
+654 SLNNFWLSNSI
-666 TRSSKLMCERNNIS
+666 TRSSRLMCERNNIS
-680 KKLEQVID
+680 VKTIEGD

>member
-38 KLSIAGNCRMCLVDI
+38 KLSVAGNCRMCLVDI

-114 QDQSVAYGVGG
+114 QDQSVAYGLGG

-157 VRFSTEVSGS
+157 VRFSTEISGS

-177 DMEITTYLDEAVK
+177 DMEITTYLDIAVK

-225 IDIMDAVGSNIRI
+225 IDVMDAVGSNIRI

-252 NDEINEEWIS
+252 NDEVNEEWIS

-276 IDKPYLRADGKL
+276 IDKPYLRENGKL
-288 KPISWEKALN
+288 RQVSWKKAID
-298 VASSKLLNTKPEKIA
+298 VASDKLLNTNPKKIA
-313 SIIGDLASIE
+313 SITGDLVSIE
-323 SIYALKKLMDLIKSP
+323 SIYSIKKLMDSIKSP

-345 GSKISGSRER
+345 GSKINGGREK

-360 KLSGIDESDGCLLI
+360 KLSGIDVSDGCLLI
-374 GTNPRIEASIINS
+374 GTNPRIEAALINS
-387 RLIRKSKEN
+387 RIVRKSKEK
-396 NYSIGLLGSK
+396 NYSVGLLGNKSE
-406 VDLNYDYKF
+406 LNYNYDY

-420 TIIYDLINGKS
+420 SIIYDLIDNKS
-431 SFSKNLSKMNK
+431 PFCEKLSEMNK
-442 PLMIIGQGA
+442 PIMIIGQGA
-451 LRGDKGEN
+451 LKGDEGED

-467 AYKYNFLKD
+467 ANNYNFLKN

-498 LPGEKGKN
+498 LPKERGKD
-506 LDQIIKSYKTGGIS
+506 LDQIIDGYKKGDIS

-526 ADEIDISEKNDCFI
+526 ADEIEISEKTDCFV

-570 INTEGRVQESI
+570 INTEGRIQESI
-581 RATFPLG
+581 RATFPIG

-599 ISKNMGLENIF
+599 ISKKMGLENIDN
-610 ISFEELRSSLFH
+610 SFEDLRSSLFQSFPH
-622 DHPNLS
+622 LADIDMCLS
-628 DLDFCLPSERFPK
+628 GEKLPEKIER
-641 KLVTKDIKDHIFT
+641 KDIKQHVFKN
-654 DSLNNFWLSNSI
+654 SLNNFWLSNSI
-666 TRSSKLMCERNNIS
+666 TRSSRLMCERNNIS
-680 KKLEQVID
+680 VKTTAGD

>member
-1 MPKII
+1 
-6 IDGKDFEVEENL
+6 
-18 SIIQACEVSGVEI
+18 
-31 PRFCYHE
+31 
-38 KLSIAGNCRMCLVDI
+38 MCLVDI

-59 SPKPVASCAMQ
+59 SPKPIASCAMQ

-288 KPISWEKALN
+288 KQIGWEKALD

-345 GSKISGSRER
+345 GSKINGGRER

-360 KLSGIDESDGCLLI
+360 KLLGIDESDGCLLI
-374 GTNPRIEASIINS
+374 GTNPRMEASIINS

-396 NYSIGLLGSK
+396 NYSIGLLGSR

-420 TIIYDLINGKS
+420 VAIYDLIDGKS

-467 AYKYNFLKD
+467 AHKYNFLKD

-610 ISFEELRSSLFH
+610 TSFEELRSSLFH
-622 DHPNLS
+622 DYPNLS

>member
-38 KLSIAGNCRMCLVDI
+38 KLSVAGNCRMCLVDI

-114 QDQSVAYGVGG
+114 QDQSVAYGLGG

-177 DMEITTYLDEAVK
+177 DMEITTYLDIAVK

-225 IDIMDAVGSNIRI
+225 IDVMDAVGSNIRI

-252 NDEINEEWIS
+252 NDEVNEEWIS

-276 IDKPYLRADGKL
+276 IDKPYLRENGKFRQV
-288 KPISWEKALN
+288 SWKKAID
-298 VASSKLLNTKPEKIA
+298 VASDKLLNTNPKKIA
-313 SIIGDLASIE
+313 SITGDLVSIE
-323 SIYALKKLMDLIKSP
+323 SIYSIKKLMDSIKSP

-345 GSKISGSRER
+345 GSKINGGREK

-360 KLSGIDESDGCLLI
+360 KLSGIDVSDGCLLI
-374 GTNPRIEASIINS
+374 GTNPRIEAALINS
-387 RLIRKSKEN
+387 RIVRKSKEK
-396 NYSIGLLGSK
+396 NYSIGLLGNKSE
-406 VDLNYDYKF
+406 LNYNYDY

-420 TIIYDLINGKS
+420 SIIYDLIDNKS
-431 SFSKNLSKMNK
+431 PFCEKLSEMNK
-442 PLMIIGQGA
+442 PIMIIGQGA
-451 LRGDKGEN
+451 LKGDEGED

-467 AYKYNFLKD
+467 ANNYNFLKN

-498 LPGEKGKN
+498 LPKERGKD
-506 LDQIIKSYKTGGIS
+506 LDQIIDGYKKGDIS

-526 ADEIDISEKNDCFI
+526 ADEIEISEKTDCFV

-570 INTEGRVQESI
+570 INTEGRIQESI
-581 RATFPLG
+581 RATFPIG

-599 ISKNMGLENIF
+599 ISKKMGLENIDN
-610 ISFEELRSSLFH
+610 SFEDLRSSLFQSFPH
-622 DHPNLS
+622 LADIDMCLS
-628 DLDFCLPSERFPK
+628 GEKLPEKIER
-641 KLVTKDIKDHIFT
+641 KDIKQHVFKN
-654 DSLNNFWLSNSI
+654 SLNNFWLSNSI
-666 TRSSKLMCERNNIS
+666 TRSSRLMCERNNIS
-680 KKLEQVID
+680 VKTTAGD

>member
-38 KLSIAGNCRMCLVDI
+38 KLSVAGNCRMCLVDI

-114 QDQSVAYGVGG
+114 QDQSVAYGLGG

-177 DMEITTYLDEAVK
+177 DMEITTYLDIAVK

-225 IDIMDAVGSNIRI
+225 IDVMDAVGSNIRI

-252 NDEINEEWIS
+252 NDEVNEEWIS

-276 IDKPYLRADGKL
+276 IDKPYLRENGKL
-288 KPISWEKALN
+288 RQVSWKKAID
-298 VASSKLLNTKPEKIA
+298 VASDKLLNTNPKKIA
-313 SIIGDLASIE
+313 SITGDLVSIE
-323 SIYALKKLMDLIKSP
+323 SIYSIKKLMDTIKSP

-345 GSKISGSRER
+345 GSKINGGREK

-360 KLSGIDESDGCLLI
+360 KLSGIDVSDGCLLI
-374 GTNPRIEASIINS
+374 GTNPRIEAALINS
-387 RLIRKSKEN
+387 RIVRKSKEK
-396 NYSIGLLGSK
+396 NYSIGLLGNKSE
-406 VDLNYDYKF
+406 LNYNYDY

-420 TIIYDLINGKS
+420 SIIYDLIDN
-431 SFSKNLSKMNK
+431 KNPFCEKLSEMNK
-442 PLMIIGQGA
+442 PIMIIGQGA
-451 LRGDKGEN
+451 LKGDKGED

-467 AYKYNFLKD
+467 ANNYNFLKN

-498 LPGEKGKN
+498 LPKERGKD
-506 LDQIIKSYKTGGIS
+506 LDQIIDGYKKGDIS

-526 ADEIDISEKNDCFI
+526 ADEIEISEKTDCFV

-570 INTEGRVQESI
+570 INTEGRIQESI
-581 RATFPLG
+581 RATFPIG

-599 ISKNMGLENIF
+599 ISKKMGLENIDN
-610 ISFEELRSSLFH
+610 SFEDLRSSLFQSFPH
-622 DHPNLS
+622 LADIDMCLS
-628 DLDFCLPSERFPK
+628 GDKLPEKIERR
-641 KLVTKDIKDHIFT
+641 DIKQHIFKS
-654 DSLNNFWLSNSI
+654 SLNNFWLSNSI
-666 TRSSKLMCERNNIS
+666 TRSSRLMCERNNIS
-680 KKLEQVID
+680 VKTTAGD

>member
-38 KLSIAGNCRMCLVDI
+38 KLSVAGNCRMCLVDI

-114 QDQSVAYGVGG
+114 QDQSVAYGLGG

-177 DMEITTYLDEAVK
+177 DMEITTYLDIAVK

-225 IDIMDAVGSNIRI
+225 IDVMDAVGSNIRI

-276 IDKPYLRADGKL
+276 IDKPYLRENGKL
-288 KPISWEKALN
+288 RQVSWKKAID
-298 VASSKLLNTKPEKIA
+298 VASDKLLNTNPKKIA
-313 SIIGDLASIE
+313 SITGDLVSIE
-323 SIYALKKLMDLIKSP
+323 SIYSIKKLMDSIKSP

-345 GSKISGSRER
+345 GSKINGGREK

-360 KLSGIDESDGCLLI
+360 KLSGIDVSDGCLLI
-374 GTNPRIEASIINS
+374 GTNPRIEAALINS
-387 RLIRKSKEN
+387 RILRKSKEK
-396 NYSIGLLGSK
+396 NYSIGLLGNKSE
-406 VDLNYDYKF
+406 LNYNYDY

-420 TIIYDLINGKS
+420 SIIYDLIDNKS
-431 SFSKNLSKMNK
+431 PFCEKLSEMNK
-442 PLMIIGQGA
+442 PIMIIGQGA
-451 LRGDKGEN
+451 LKGDEGED

-467 AYKYNFLKD
+467 ANNYNFLKN

-498 LPGEKGKN
+498 LPKERGKD
-506 LDQIIKSYKTGGIS
+506 LDQIIDGYKKGDIS

-526 ADEIDISEKNDCFI
+526 ADEIEISEKTDCFV

-570 INTEGRVQESI
+570 INTEGRIQESI
-581 RATFPLG
+581 RATFPIG

-599 ISKNMGLENIF
+599 ISKKMGLENIDN
-610 ISFEELRSSLFH
+610 SFEDLRSSLFQSFPH
-622 DHPNLS
+622 LADIDMCLS
-628 DLDFCLPSERFPK
+628 GEKLPEKIER
-641 KLVTKDIKDHIFT
+641 KDIKQHVFKN
-654 DSLNNFWLSNSI
+654 SLNNFWLSNSI
-666 TRSSKLMCERNNIS
+666 TRSSRLMCERNNIS
-680 KKLEQVID
+680 VKTTAGD

>member
-1 MPKII
+1 MPKIV

-38 KLSIAGNCRMCLVDI
+38 KLSVAGNCRMCLVDI

-114 QDQSVAYGVGG
+114 QDQSVAYGLGG

-177 DMEITTYLDEAVK
+177 DMEITTYLDIAVK

-225 IDIMDAVGSNIRI
+225 IDVMDAIGSNIRI

-252 NDEINEEWIS
+252 NDEVNEEWIS

-276 IDKPYLRADGKL
+276 IDKPYLRENGKL
-288 KPISWEKALN
+288 RQVSWNKAID
-298 VASSKLLNTKPEKIA
+298 VASEKLLNTNPEKIA
-313 SIIGDLASIE
+313 SITGDLVSIE
-323 SIYALKKLMDLIKSP
+323 SIYSIKKLMDSIKSP

-345 GSKISGSRER
+345 GSKINGGREK

-374 GTNPRIEASIINS
+374 GTNPRIEAALINS
-387 RLIRKSKEN
+387 RIIRKSKEN
-396 NYSIGLLGSK
+396 NYSIGLLGDKSE
-406 VDLNYDYKF
+406 LNYNYDY

-420 TIIYDLINGKS
+420 SIIYDLIDNNNPFCEK
-431 SFSKNLSKMNK
+431 LSEMNK

-451 LRGDKGEN
+451 LKGDEGED

-467 AYKYNFLKD
+467 ANNYNFLKN

-498 LPGEKGKN
+498 LPGERGKD
-506 LDQIIKSYKTGGIS
+506 LDQIIDGYKKGDIS

-526 ADEIDISEKNDCFI
+526 ADEIEISEKTDCFV

-570 INTEGRVQESI
+570 INTEGRIQESI
-581 RATFPLG
+581 RATFPIG

-599 ISKNMGLENIF
+599 ISKKMGLENIDN
-610 ISFEELRSSLFH
+610 SFEDLRSSLFQSFPYLA
-622 DHPNLS
+622 DIDMCLS
-628 DLDFCLPSERFPK
+628 GEKLPK
-641 KLVTKDIKDHIFT
+641 KIERKDIKQHVFKN
-654 DSLNNFWLSNSI
+654 SLNNFWLSNSI
-666 TRSSKLMCERNNIS
+666 TRSSRLMCERNNIS
-680 KKLEQVID
+680 VKTIEGD

>member
-18 SIIQACEVSGVEI
+18 SIIQACEISSVEI

-38 KLSIAGNCRMCLVDI
+38 KLSVAGNCRMCLVDI

-177 DMEITTYLDEAVK
+177 DMEITTYLDAAVR

-276 IDKPYLRADGKL
+276 IDKPYLRIDGKL
-288 KPISWEKALN
+288 KKISWEKALD
-298 VASSKLLNTKPEKIA
+298 VASKRLLNSKPEKIA

-345 GSKISGSRER
+345 GSKISGGRER

-374 GTNPRIEASIINS
+374 GTNPKIEAAIINS

-396 NYSIGLLGSK
+396 NYSIGLLGRK
-406 VDLNYDYKF
+406 VDLNYNYKF

-420 TIIYDLINGKS
+420 AIIYDLIHGKS
-431 SFSKNLSKMNK
+431 PFNKNLSKMSK

-451 LRGDKGEN
+451 LRGDKGEDF
-459 YLNLCIEL
+459 LNLCIEL
-467 AYKYNFLKD
+467 AHKYNFLKD
-476 DWNGFNVL
+476 EWNGFNVL

-498 LPGEKGKN
+498 LPGKKGKD
-506 LDQIIKSYKTGGIS
+506 LDQIIKSYKTGDIS

-599 ISKNMGLENIF
+599 ISKNMGLANIF
-610 ISFEELRSSLFH
+610 NSFEELRSSLFE
-622 DHPNLS
+622 DYPNLS
-628 DLDFCLPSERFPK
+628 DLDFCLPVDKFTK
-641 KLVTKDIKDHIFT
+641 KLVIKDINDHIFT
-654 DSLNNFWLSNSI
+654 NSLNNFWLSNSI

-680 KKLEQVID
+680 KKLEKVID

>member
-38 KLSIAGNCRMCLVDI
+38 KLSVAGNCRMCLVDI

-114 QDQSVAYGVGG
+114 QDQSVAYGLGG

-177 DMEITTYLDEAVK
+177 DMEITTYLDIAVK

-225 IDIMDAVGSNIRI
+225 IDVMDAVGSNIRI

-252 NDEINEEWIS
+252 NDEVNEEWIS

-276 IDKPYLRADGKL
+276 IDKPYLRENGKL
-288 KPISWEKALN
+288 RQVSWKKAID
-298 VASSKLLNTKPEKIA
+298 VASDKLLNTNPKKIA
-313 SIIGDLASIE
+313 SITGDLVSIE
-323 SIYALKKLMDLIKSP
+323 SIYSIKKLMDSIKSP

-345 GSKISGSRER
+345 GSKINGGREK

-360 KLSGIDESDGCLLI
+360 KLSGIDVSDGCLLI
-374 GTNPRIEASIINS
+374 GTNPRIEAALINS
-387 RLIRKSKEN
+387 RIVRKSKEK
-396 NYSIGLLGSK
+396 NYSVGLLGNK
-406 VDLNYDYKF
+406 YELNYNYDY

-420 TIIYDLINGKS
+420 SIIYDLIDNKS
-431 SFSKNLSKMNK
+431 PFCEKLSKMNK
-442 PLMIIGQGA
+442 PIMIIGQGA
-451 LRGDKGEN
+451 LKGDEGED

-467 AYKYNFLKD
+467 ANNYNFLKN

-498 LPGEKGKN
+498 LPKERGKD
-506 LDQIIKSYKTGGIS
+506 LDQIIDGYKKGDIS

-526 ADEIDISEKNDCFI
+526 ADEIEISEKTDCFV

-570 INTEGRVQESI
+570 INTEGRIQESI
-581 RATFPLG
+581 RATFPIG

-599 ISKNMGLENIF
+599 ISKKMGLENIDN
-610 ISFEELRSSLFH
+610 SFEDLRSSLFQSFPH
-622 DHPNLS
+622 LADIDMCLS
-628 DLDFCLPSERFPK
+628 GEKLPEKIER
-641 KLVTKDIKDHIFT
+641 KDIKQHVFKN
-654 DSLNNFWLSNSI
+654 SLNNFWLSNSI
-666 TRSSKLMCERNNIS
+666 TRSSRLMCERNNIS
-680 KKLEQVID
+680 VKTTAGD

>member
-114 QDQSVAYGVGG
+114 QDQSVAYGLGG

-177 DMEITTYLDEAVK
+177 DMEITTYLDIAVK

-225 IDIMDAVGSNIRI
+225 IDVMDAVGSNIRI

-252 NDEINEEWIS
+252 NDEVNEEWIS

-276 IDKPYLRADGKL
+276 IDKPYLRENGKL
-288 KPISWEKALN
+288 RQVSWKKAID
-298 VASSKLLNTKPEKIA
+298 VASDKLLNTNPKKIA
-313 SIIGDLASIE
+313 SITGDLVSIE
-323 SIYALKKLMDLIKSP
+323 SIYSIKKLMDSIKSP

-345 GSKISGSRER
+345 GSKINGGREK

-360 KLSGIDESDGCLLI
+360 KLSGIDVSDGCLLI
-374 GTNPRIEASIINS
+374 GTNPRIEAALINS
-387 RLIRKSKEN
+387 RIVRKSKEK
-396 NYSIGLLGSK
+396 NYSIGLLGNKSE
-406 VDLNYDYKF
+406 LNYNYDY

-420 TIIYDLINGKS
+420 SIIYDLIDN
-431 SFSKNLSKMNK
+431 KNPFCEKLSEMNK
-442 PLMIIGQGA
+442 PIMIIGQGA
-451 LRGDKGEN
+451 LKGDEGED

-467 AYKYNFLKD
+467 ANNYNFLKN

-498 LPGEKGKN
+498 LPKERGKD
-506 LDQIIKSYKTGGIS
+506 LDQIIDGYKKGDIS

-526 ADEIDISEKNDCFI
+526 ADEIEISEKTDCFV

-570 INTEGRVQESI
+570 INTEGRIQESI
-581 RATFPLG
+581 RATFPIG

-599 ISKNMGLENIF
+599 ISKKMGLENIDN
-610 ISFEELRSSLFH
+610 SFEDLRSSLFQSFPH
-622 DHPNLS
+622 LADIDMCLS
-628 DLDFCLPSERFPK
+628 GEKLPEKIER
-641 KLVTKDIKDHIFT
+641 KDIKQHVFKN
-654 DSLNNFWLSNSI
+654 SLNNFWLSNSI
-666 TRSSKLMCERNNIS
+666 TRSSRLMCERNNIS
-680 KKLEQVID
+680 VKTTAGD

>member
-38 KLSIAGNCRMCLVDI
+38 KLSVAGNCRMCLVDI

-114 QDQSVAYGVGG
+114 QDQSVAYGLGG

-177 DMEITTYLDEAVK
+177 DMEITTYLDIAVK

-225 IDIMDAVGSNIRI
+225 IDVMDAVGSNIRI

-252 NDEINEEWIS
+252 NDEVNEEWIS

-276 IDKPYLRADGKL
+276 IDKPYLRENGKL
-288 KPISWEKALN
+288 RQVSWKKAID
-298 VASSKLLNTKPEKIA
+298 VASDKLLNTNPKKIA
-313 SIIGDLASIE
+313 SITGDLVSIE
-323 SIYALKKLMDLIKSP
+323 SIYSIKKLMDSIKSP

-345 GSKISGSRER
+345 GSKINGGREK

-360 KLSGIDESDGCLLI
+360 KLSGIDVSDGCLLI
-374 GTNPRIEASIINS
+374 GTNPRIEAALINS
-387 RLIRKSKEN
+387 RIVRKSKEK
-396 NYSIGLLGSK
+396 NYSIGLLGNKSE
-406 VDLNYDYKF
+406 LNYNYDY

-420 TIIYDLINGKS
+420 SIIYDLIDNKS
-431 SFSKNLSKMNK
+431 PFCEKLSEMNK
-442 PLMIIGQGA
+442 PIMIIGQGA
-451 LRGDKGEN
+451 LKGDEGED

-467 AYKYNFLKD
+467 ANNYNFLKN

-498 LPGEKGKN
+498 LPKERGKD
-506 LDQIIKSYKTGGIS
+506 LDQIIDGYKKGDIS

-526 ADEIDISEKNDCFI
+526 ADEIEISEKTDCFV

-570 INTEGRVQESI
+570 INTEGRIQESI
-581 RATFPLG
+581 RATFPIG

-599 ISKNMGLENIF
+599 ISKKMGLENIDN
-610 ISFEELRSSLFH
+610 SFEDLRSSLFQSFPH
-622 DHPNLS
+622 LADIDMCLS
-628 DLDFCLPSERFPK
+628 GEKLPEKIER
-641 KLVTKDIKDHIFT
+641 KDIKQHVFKN
-654 DSLNNFWLSNSI
+654 SLNNFWLSNSI
-666 TRSSKLMCERNNIS
+666 TRSSRLMCERNNIS
-680 KKLEQVID
+680 VKTTAGD

>member
-38 KLSIAGNCRMCLVDI
+38 KLSVAGNCRMCLVDI

-59 SPKPVASCAMQ
+59 SPKPIASCAMQ

-167 DEIGAIGRGR
+167 DEIGAVGRGR
-177 DMEITTYLDEAVK
+177 DMEITTYLDAAVK

-238 DTKGNKVMRVLPRN
+238 DTKGNRVMRVLPRN

-276 IDKPYLRADGKL
+276 IDKPYLRIDGKL
-288 KPISWEKALN
+288 KQISWEKALD
-298 VASSKLLNTKPEKIA
+298 VASNKLLNTKPEKIA

-396 NYSIGLLGSK
+396 NYSIGLLGRK

-420 TIIYDLINGKS
+420 TLIYDLINGKS
-431 SFSKNLSKMNK
+431 SFSNNLSKMNK

-451 LRGDKGEN
+451 LRGDKGED

-467 AYKYNFLKD
+467 AHKYNFLRD
-476 DWNGFNVL
+476 EWNGFNVL
-484 HTAASRPGAMEIGF
+484 HTAASRPGAMEIGY
-498 LPGEKGKN
+498 LPGENGKN
-506 LDQIIKSYKTGGIS
+506 LDQIIKSYKAEDIS

-526 ADEIDISEKNDCFI
+526 ADEIDISEKNNCFI

-552 IADLILPSP
+552 LADLILPSP

-570 INTEGRVQESI
+570 INTEGRIQESI

-599 ISKNMGLENIF
+599 ISKKMGLANICK
-610 ISFEELRSSLFH
+610 SFEELRFSLFH
-622 DHPNLS
+622 DYPNLS
-628 DLDFCLPSERFPK
+628 DFDFCISGEKFPK
-641 KLVTKDIKDHIFT
+641 KFNSKDIKDHIFT

>member
-1 MPKII
+1 MPKIV

-38 KLSIAGNCRMCLVDI
+38 KLSVAGNCRMCLVDI

-114 QDQSVAYGVGG
+114 QDQSVAYGLGG

-177 DMEITTYLDEAVK
+177 DMEITTYLDIAVK

-225 IDIMDAVGSNIRI
+225 IDVMDAVGSNIRI

-276 IDKPYLRADGKL
+276 IDKPYLRENGKL
-288 KPISWEKALN
+288 RQVSWKKAID
-298 VASSKLLNTKPEKIA
+298 VASDKLLNTNPKKIA
-313 SIIGDLASIE
+313 SITGDLVSIE
-323 SIYALKKLMDLIKSP
+323 SIYSIKKLMDSIKSP

-345 GSKISGSRER
+345 GSKINGGREK

-360 KLSGIDESDGCLLI
+360 KLSGIDVSDGCLLI
-374 GTNPRIEASIINS
+374 GTNPRIEAALINS
-387 RLIRKSKEN
+387 RIVRKSKEK
-396 NYSIGLLGSK
+396 NYSIGLLGNKSE
-406 VDLNYDYKF
+406 LNYNYDY

-420 TIIYDLINGKS
+420 SIIYDLIDNKS
-431 SFSKNLSKMNK
+431 PFCEKLSEMNK
-442 PLMIIGQGA
+442 PIMIIGQGA
-451 LRGDKGEN
+451 LKGDEGED

-467 AYKYNFLKD
+467 ANNYNFLKN

-498 LPGEKGKN
+498 LPKERGKD
-506 LDQIIKSYKTGGIS
+506 LDQIIDGYKKGDIS

-526 ADEIDISEKNDCFI
+526 ADEIEISEKTDCFV

-570 INTEGRVQESI
+570 INTEGRIQESI
-581 RATFPLG
+581 RATFPIG

-599 ISKNMGLENIF
+599 ISKKMGLENIDN
-610 ISFEELRSSLFH
+610 SFEDLRSSLFQSFPH
-622 DHPNLS
+622 LADIDMCLS
-628 DLDFCLPSERFPK
+628 GEKLPEKIER
-641 KLVTKDIKDHIFT
+641 KDIKQHVFKN
-654 DSLNNFWLSNSI
+654 SLNNFWLSNSI
-666 TRSSKLMCERNNIS
+666 TRSSRLMCERNNIS
-680 KKLEQVID
+680 VKTTAGD

>member
-38 KLSIAGNCRMCLVDI
+38 KLSVAGNCRMCLVDI

-114 QDQSVAYGVGG
+114 QDQSVAYGLGG

-177 DMEITTYLDEAVK
+177 DMEITTYLDIAVK

-225 IDIMDAVGSNIRI
+225 IDVMDAVGSNIRI

-252 NDEINEEWIS
+252 NDEVNEEWIS

-276 IDKPYLRADGKL
+276 IDKPYLRENGKL
-288 KPISWEKALN
+288 RQVSWKKAID
-298 VASSKLLNTKPEKIA
+298 VASDKLLNTNPKKIA
-313 SIIGDLASIE
+313 SITGDLVSIE
-323 SIYALKKLMDLIKSP
+323 SIYSIKKLMDSIKSP

-345 GSKISGSRER
+345 GSKINGGREK

-374 GTNPRIEASIINS
+374 GTNPRIEAALLNS
-387 RLIRKSKEN
+387 RIIRKSKEE
-396 NYSIGLLGSK
+396 NYSIGLLGNKSE
-406 VDLNYDYKF
+406 LNYNYDY

-420 TIIYDLINGKS
+420 SIIYDLIDNNNPFCEK
-431 SFSKNLSKMNK
+431 LSEMNK

-451 LRGDKGEN
+451 LKGDEGED

-467 AYKYNFLKD
+467 ANNYNFLKN

-498 LPGEKGKN
+498 LPKERGKD
-506 LDQIIKSYKTGGIS
+506 LDQIIDGYKKGDIS

-526 ADEIDISEKNDCFI
+526 ADEIEISEKTDCFV

-570 INTEGRVQESI
+570 INTEGRIQESI
-581 RATFPLG
+581 RATFPIG

-599 ISKNMGLENIF
+599 ISKKMGLENIDN
-610 ISFEELRSSLFH
+610 SFEDLRSSLFQSFPH
-622 DHPNLS
+622 LADIDMCLS
-628 DLDFCLPSERFPK
+628 GEKLPEKIER
-641 KLVTKDIKDHIFT
+641 KDIKQHVFKN
-654 DSLNNFWLSNSI
+654 SLNNFWLSNSI
-666 TRSSKLMCERNNIS
+666 TRSSRLMCERNNIS
-680 KKLEQVID
+680 VKTTAGD

>member
-177 DMEITTYLDEAVK
+177 DMEITTYLDVAVK

-288 KPISWEKALN
+288 KQISWEKALN

-345 GSKISGSRER
+345 GSKISGDRER

-360 KLSGIDESDGCLLI
+360 KLLGIDESDGCLLI
-374 GTNPRIEASIINS
+374 GTNPRMEASIINS

-420 TIIYDLINGKS
+420 AIIYDLIDGKS

>member
-1 MPKII
+1 MPKIV

-38 KLSIAGNCRMCLVDI
+38 KLSVAGNCRMCLVDI

-114 QDQSVAYGVGG
+114 QDQSVAYGLGG

-177 DMEITTYLDEAVK
+177 DMEITTYLDIAVK

-225 IDIMDAVGSNIRI
+225 IDVMDAIGSNIRI

-252 NDEINEEWIS
+252 NDEVNEEWIS

-276 IDKPYLRADGKL
+276 IDKPYLRENGKL
-288 KPISWEKALN
+288 RQVSWNKAID
-298 VASSKLLNTKPEKIA
+298 VASDKLLNTNPEKIA
-313 SIIGDLASIE
+313 SITGDLVSIE
-323 SIYALKKLMDLIKSP
+323 SIYSIKKLMDSIKSP

-345 GSKISGSRER
+345 GSKINGGREK

-374 GTNPRIEASIINS
+374 GTNPRIEAALINS
-387 RLIRKSKEN
+387 RIIRKSKEN
-396 NYSIGLLGSK
+396 NYSIGLLGDKSE
-406 VDLNYDYKF
+406 LNYNYDY

-420 TIIYDLINGKS
+420 SIIYDLIDNNNPFCEK
-431 SFSKNLSKMNK
+431 LSEMNK

-451 LRGDKGEN
+451 LKGDEGED

-467 AYKYNFLKD
+467 ANNYNFLKN

-498 LPGEKGKN
+498 LPGERGKD
-506 LDQIIKSYKTGGIS
+506 LDQIIDGYKKGDIS

-526 ADEIDISEKNDCFI
+526 ADEIEISEKTDCFV

-570 INTEGRVQESI
+570 INTEGRIQESI
-581 RATFPLG
+581 KATFPIG

-599 ISKNMGLENIF
+599 ISKKMGLENIDN
-610 ISFEELRSSLFH
+610 SFEDLRSSLFQSFPH
-622 DHPNLS
+622 LADIDMCLS
-628 DLDFCLPSERFPK
+628 GEKLPK
-641 KLVTKDIKDHIFT
+641 KIERKDIKQHVFKN
-654 DSLNNFWLSNSI
+654 SLNNFWLSNSI
-666 TRSSKLMCERNNIS
+666 TRSSRLMCERNNIS
-680 KKLEQVID
+680 VKTIEGD

>member
-1 MPKII
+1 MPKIV

-38 KLSIAGNCRMCLVDI
+38 KLSVAGNCRMCLVDI

-114 QDQSVAYGVGG
+114 QDQSVAYGLGG

-177 DMEITTYLDEAVK
+177 DMEITTYLDIAVK

-220 KQTES
+220 KQTET
-225 IDIMDAVGSNIRI
+225 IDVMDAVGSNIRI

-252 NDEINEEWIS
+252 NEEVNEEWIS

-276 IDKPYLRADGKL
+276 IDKPYLRENGKL
-288 KPISWEKALN
+288 RQVSWNKAID
-298 VASSKLLNTKPEKIA
+298 VASDKLLNTNPEKVA
-313 SIIGDLASIE
+313 SITGDLVSIE
-323 SIYALKKLMDLIKSP
+323 SIYSIKKLMDSIKSP

-345 GSKISGSRER
+345 GSKINGGREK

-374 GTNPRIEASIINS
+374 GTNPRVEAALINS
-387 RLIRKSKEN
+387 RIIRKSKEN
-396 NYSIGLLGSK
+396 NYSIGLLGNKSE
-406 VDLNYDYKF
+406 LNYNYDY

-420 TIIYDLINGKS
+420 SIIYDLIDNNNPFCEK
-431 SFSKNLSKMNK
+431 LSEMNK

-451 LRGDKGEN
+451 LKGDEGED

-467 AYKYNFLKD
+467 ANKYNFLKN

-498 LPGEKGKN
+498 LPGERGKD
-506 LDQIIKSYKTGGIS
+506 LDQIINGYKEGDIS

-526 ADEIDISEKNDCFI
+526 ADEIEISEKTDCFV

-570 INTEGRVQESI
+570 INTEGRIQESI
-581 RATFPLG
+581 RATFPIG

-599 ISKNMGLENIF
+599 ISKKMGLENIDN
-610 ISFEELRSSLFH
+610 SFEDLRSGLFQSFPH
-622 DHPNLS
+622 LTDIDMCLS
-628 DLDFCLPSERFPK
+628 GEKLPEKIER
-641 KLVTKDIKDHIFT
+641 KDIKQHVFKN
-654 DSLNNFWLSNSI
+654 SLNNFWLSNSI
-666 TRSSKLMCERNNIS
+666 TRSSRLMCERNNIS
-680 KKLEQVID
+680 AKKMVGD

>member
-38 KLSIAGNCRMCLVDI
+38 KLSVAGNCRMCLVDI

-114 QDQSVAYGVGG
+114 QDQSVAYGLGG

-177 DMEITTYLDEAVK
+177 DMEITTYLDIAVK

-225 IDIMDAVGSNIRI
+225 IDVMDAVGSNIRI

-276 IDKPYLRADGKL
+276 IDKPYLRENGKFRQV
-288 KPISWEKALN
+288 SWKKAID
-298 VASSKLLNTKPEKIA
+298 VASDKLLNTNPKKIA
-313 SIIGDLASIE
+313 SITGDLVSIE
-323 SIYALKKLMDLIKSP
+323 SIYSIKKLMDSIKSP

-345 GSKISGSRER
+345 GSKINGGREK

-360 KLSGIDESDGCLLI
+360 KLSGIDVSDGCLLI
-374 GTNPRIEASIINS
+374 GTNPRIEAALINS
-387 RLIRKSKEN
+387 RIVRKSKEK
-396 NYSIGLLGSK
+396 NYSIGLLGNKSE
-406 VDLNYDYKF
+406 LNYNYDY

-420 TIIYDLINGKS
+420 SIIYDLIDNKS
-431 SFSKNLSKMNK
+431 PFCEKLSEMNK
-442 PLMIIGQGA
+442 PIMIIGQGA
-451 LRGDKGEN
+451 LKGDEGED

-467 AYKYNFLKD
+467 ANKYNFLKN

-498 LPGEKGKN
+498 LPKERGKH
-506 LDQIIKSYKTGGIS
+506 LDQIIDGYKKGDIS

-526 ADEIDISEKNDCFI
+526 ADEIEISEKTDCFV

-570 INTEGRVQESI
+570 INTEGRIQESI
-581 RATFPLG
+581 RATFPIG

-599 ISKNMGLENIF
+599 ISKKMGLENIDN
-610 ISFEELRSSLFH
+610 SFEDLRSSLFQSFPH
-622 DHPNLS
+622 LADIDMCLS
-628 DLDFCLPSERFPK
+628 GEKLPEKIER
-641 KLVTKDIKDHIFT
+641 KDIKQHVFKN
-654 DSLNNFWLSNSI
+654 SLNNFWLSNSI
-666 TRSSKLMCERNNIS
+666 TRSSRLMCERNNIS
-680 KKLEQVID
+680 VKTTAGD